1 MEKEVV
7 LRHVE
12 RPKKELQA
20 ILLIP
25 KVEKPEGSTTKKAN
39 VRGKYTNWFMP
50 SLWCSIHVAM
60 RVHKNHTSTKNYFQS
75 MDKLPG

>member
-1 MEKEVV
+1 MLIKKRWKYMWSVSLQDWV
-7 LRHVE
+7 GYRSWRSYGVIICPVE

-20 ILLIP
+20 ILLTP

-50 SLWCSIHVAM
+50 SL
-60 RVHKNHTSTKNYFQS
+60 
-75 MDKLPG
+75 